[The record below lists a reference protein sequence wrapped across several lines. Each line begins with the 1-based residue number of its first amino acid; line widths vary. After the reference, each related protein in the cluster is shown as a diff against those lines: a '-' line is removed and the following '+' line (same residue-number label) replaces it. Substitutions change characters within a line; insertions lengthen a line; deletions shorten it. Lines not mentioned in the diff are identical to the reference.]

1 MYYSLR
7 TWYIDTDSCVRCTNT
22 MVHLQ
27 SSCDRCTVVHVRVAK
42 FAKFTVKEAF
52 LNLTVPLMKAQSF
65 DLDFSLTL

>member
-7 TWYIDTDSCVRCTNT
+7 TLILIAV
-22 MVHLQ
+22 
-27 SSCDRCTVVHVRVAK
+27 TVVPIPWPICKAAVTVAPWYMSRVAT

-65 DLDFSLTL
+65 DLVFSLKL